1 MLHKDGWYM
10 TTAGIILAAG
20 KGSRIRSVLPK
31 SLHKVAG
38 VALVGHAVR
47 IMRNAGIDDINV
59 VASEDLA
66 NSVEFKEALLP
77 RVSISVQSQQRG
89 TADALNA
96 ARSAVASADT
106 IIVAPNDMILVTDEI
121 VRRMIESHNNS
132 GSLATLLGAIV
143 DDASGLGRV
152 KLDTAGQPEAVLEEH
167 EADNEL
173 LQSKLINTAW
183 YCFDSEWV
191 WDVLE
196 GIQPADTGEVYLPRV
211 IESAAKA
218 GRSKIVVSD
227 DPDTGLGIN
236 DRVQLSNVE
245 RITRWRTN
253 EVHMGSGVT
262 LQDPATTYI
271 DIDVEIGC
279 DTVIGAGTHIGTKS
293 FIGANVTIGPNTR
306 ITASRIG
313 DNATVDGA
321 RVIDSVVGEGA
332 MVGINSLLRGGTELK
347 PGSRIGNLAEIKN
360 STIGS
365 GSQVSHFS
373 YVGDATIGEN
383 VNIGAGTITCNYDG
397 IEKHP
402 TVIEDE
408 ALIGSSTMLLAPVTI
423 GKAARTGAGSVVRT
437 DVVAGDTVAGVPAKS
452 IKSK

>member
-1 MLHKDGWYM
+1 M
-10 TTAGIILAAG
+10 TIAGIILAAG
-20 KGSRIRSVLPK
+20 KGTRMRSALPK

-38 VALVGHAVR
+38 VTLVGHAVR
-47 IMRNAGIDDINV
+47 IMRAAGIDDINV
-59 VASEDLA
+59 VASEELA
-66 NSVEFKEALLP
+66 NSVELKQALLP
-77 RVSISVQSQQRG
+77 RVSISIQTEQLG
-89 TADALNA
+89 TADALAA

-106 IIVAPNDMILVTDEI
+106 IVVAPNDMILVTDEI
-121 VRRMIESHNNS
+121 VRHMIESHNNS

-152 KLDTAGQPEAVLEEH
+152 KLNAAGQPTAVLEEH
-167 EADNEL
+167 EANDEL
-173 LQSKLINTAW
+173 LQSNLINTAW
-183 YCFDSEWV
+183 YCFDNNWV

-211 IESAAKA
+211 IGIAAKA
-218 GRSKIVVSD
+218 GRSTIVISD
-227 DPDTGLGIN
+227 NPDTGLGLN
-236 DRVQLSNVE
+236 DRIQLSNVE
-245 RITRWRTN
+245 RITRQRIN
-253 EVHMGSGVT
+253 EAHMRSGVT

-271 DIDVEIGC
+271 DIDVEIGA
-279 DTVIGAGTHIGTKS
+279 DTIIGAGTHIGTKS
-293 FIGANVTIGPNTR
+293 SIGMNVTIGPNTR
-306 ITASRIG
+306 ITASRIA

-332 MVGINSLLRGGTELK
+332 TVGTNSLLRGGTELML
-347 PGSRIGNLAEIKN
+347 GSRIGNLAEIKN
-360 STIGS
+360 STIGT

-402 TVIEDE
+402 TVIEDD
-408 ALIGSSTMLLAPVTI
+408 AQIGSSTMLIAPVTI

>member
-1 MLHKDGWYM
+1 M

-20 KGSRIRSVLPK
+20 KGTRMRSALPK

-47 IMRNAGIDDINV
+47 IMRTAGIYDINV
-59 VASEDLA
+59 VASENLA

-77 RVSISVQSQQRG
+77 RVSISIQSEQRG
-89 TADALNA
+89 TADALKA
-96 ARSAVASADT
+96 AQSAVADADT
-106 IIVAPNDMILVTDEI
+106 IVVAPNDMILVTDDI
-121 VRRMIESHNNS
+121 VRHMIESHNS
-132 GSLATLLGAIV
+132 TGALATLLGANV
-143 DDASGLGRV
+143 DDAAGLGRI
-152 KLDTAGQPEAVLEEH
+152 KLDSTGQPVAVLEEH
-167 EADNEL
+167 EADTEL
-173 LQSKLINTAW
+173 LQSNLINTAW
-183 YCFDSEWV
+183 YCFDNKWV
-191 WDVLE
+191 WEVLE
-196 GIQPADTGEVYLPRV
+196 RIQPADTGEVYLPRV
-211 IESAAKA
+211 IESASTA

-236 DRVQLSNVE
+236 DRVQLSKVE
-245 RITRWRTN
+245 RITRRRTN
-253 EVHMGSGVT
+253 EAHMRSGVT

-271 DIDVEIGC
+271 DIDVEIGA
-279 DTVIGAGTHIGTKS
+279 DTMIGAGAHIGTRS
-293 FIGANVTIGPNTR
+293 SIGANVTIGPNTR

-321 RVIDSVVGEGA
+321 RVIDSVVGEKA
-332 MVGINSLLRGGTELK
+332 TVGTNSLLRGGTELM
-347 PGSRIGNLAEIKN
+347 PGSKIGNLAEIKN
-360 STIGS
+360 STIGT
-365 GSQVSHFS
+365 GSEVSHFS

-397 IEKHP
+397 AEKHP

-408 ALIGSSTMLLAPVTI
+408 ALIGSSTMLIAPVTI

-437 DVVAGDTVAGVPAKS
+437 DVLTGDTVAGVPAKS

>member
-1 MLHKDGWYM
+1 M

-20 KGSRIRSVLPK
+20 KGTRMRSALPK

-47 IMRNAGIDDINV
+47 IMRTAGIYDINV
-59 VASEDLA
+59 VASENLA

-77 RVSISVQSQQRG
+77 RVSISIQSEQRG
-89 TADALNA
+89 TADALKA
-96 ARSAVASADT
+96 AQSAVADADT
-106 IIVAPNDMILVTDEI
+106 IVVAPNDMILVTDDI
-121 VRRMIESHNNS
+121 VRHMIESHNS
-132 GSLATLLGAIV
+132 TGALATLLGANV
-143 DDASGLGRV
+143 DDAAGLGRI
-152 KLDTAGQPEAVLEEH
+152 KLDSTGQPVAVLEEH
-167 EADNEL
+167 EADTEL
-173 LQSKLINTAW
+173 LQSNLINTAW
-183 YCFDSEWV
+183 YCFDNKWV
-191 WDVLE
+191 WEVLE
-196 GIQPADTGEVYLPRV
+196 RIQPADTGEVYLPRV
-211 IESAAKA
+211 IESASTA

-236 DRVQLSNVE
+236 DRVQLSKVE
-245 RITRWRTN
+245 RITRRRTN
-253 EVHMGSGVT
+253 EAHMRSGVT

-271 DIDVEIGC
+271 DIDVEIGA
-279 DTVIGAGTHIGTKS
+279 DTMIGAGTHIGTRS
-293 FIGANVTIGPNTR
+293 SIGANVTIGPNTR

-321 RVIDSVVGEGA
+321 RVIDSVVGEKA
-332 MVGINSLLRGGTELK
+332 TVGTNSLLRGGTELM
-347 PGSRIGNLAEIKN
+347 PGSKIGNLAEIKN
-360 STIGS
+360 STIGT
-365 GSQVSHFS
+365 GSEVSHFS

-397 IEKHP
+397 AEKHP

-408 ALIGSSTMLLAPVTI
+408 ALIGSSTMLIAPVTI

-437 DVVAGDTVAGVPAKS
+437 DVLAGDTVAGVPAKS

>member
-1 MLHKDGWYM
+1 M

-20 KGSRIRSVLPK
+20 KGTRMRSALPK

-47 IMRNAGIDDINV
+47 IMRTAGIYDINV
-59 VASEDLA
+59 VASENLA

-77 RVSISVQSQQRG
+77 RVSISIQSEQRG
-89 TADALNA
+89 TADALKA
-96 ARSAVASADT
+96 AQSAVADADT
-106 IIVAPNDMILVTDEI
+106 IVVAPNDMILVTDDI
-121 VRRMIESHNNS
+121 VRHMIESHNS
-132 GSLATLLGAIV
+132 TGALATLLGADV
-143 DDASGLGRV
+143 DDAAGLGRI
-152 KLDTAGQPEAVLEEH
+152 KLDSTGQPVAVLEEH
-167 EADNEL
+167 EADTEL
-173 LQSKLINTAW
+173 LQSNLINTAW
-183 YCFDSEWV
+183 YCFDNKWV
-191 WDVLE
+191 WEVLE
-196 GIQPADTGEVYLPRV
+196 RIQPADTGEVYLPRV
-211 IESAAKA
+211 IESASTA

-236 DRVQLSNVE
+236 DRVQLSKVE
-245 RITRWRTN
+245 RITRRRTN
-253 EVHMGSGVT
+253 EAHMRSGVT

-271 DIDVEIGC
+271 DIDVEIGA
-279 DTVIGAGTHIGTKS
+279 DTMIGAGAHIGTRS
-293 FIGANVTIGPNTR
+293 SIGANVTIGPNTR

-321 RVIDSVVGEGA
+321 RVIDSVVGEKA
-332 MVGINSLLRGGTELK
+332 TVGTNSLLRGGTELM
-347 PGSRIGNLAEIKN
+347 PGSKIGNLAEIKN
-360 STIGS
+360 STIGT
-365 GSQVSHFS
+365 GSEVSHFS

-397 IEKHP
+397 AEKHP

-408 ALIGSSTMLLAPVTI
+408 ALIGSSTMLIAPVTI

-437 DVVAGDTVAGVPAKS
+437 DVLTGDTVAGVPAKS

>member
-1 MLHKDGWYM
+1 
-10 TTAGIILAAG
+10 
-20 KGSRIRSVLPK
+20 
-31 SLHKVAG
+31 
-38 VALVGHAVR
+38 
-47 IMRNAGIDDINV
+47 MRAAGIDDINV
-59 VASEDLA
+59 VASEELA
-66 NSVEFKEALLP
+66 NSVELKQALLP
-77 RVSISVQSQQRG
+77 RVSISIQTEQLG
-89 TADALNA
+89 TADALAA

-106 IIVAPNDMILVTDEI
+106 IVVAPNDMILVTDEI
-121 VRRMIESHNNS
+121 VRHMIESHNNS

-152 KLDTAGQPEAVLEEH
+152 KLNAAGQPTAVLEEH
-167 EADNEL
+167 EANDEL
-173 LQSKLINTAW
+173 LQSNLINTAW
-183 YCFDSEWV
+183 YCFDNNWV

-211 IESAAKA
+211 IEIAAKA
-218 GRSKIVVSD
+218 GRSTIVISD
-227 DPDTGLGIN
+227 NPDTGLGLN
-236 DRVQLSNVE
+236 DRIQLSNVE
-245 RITRWRTN
+245 RITRQRIN
-253 EVHMGSGVT
+253 EAHMRSGVT

-271 DIDVEIGC
+271 DIDVEIGA
-279 DTVIGAGTHIGTKS
+279 DTIIGAGTYIGTKS
-293 FIGANVTIGPNTR
+293 SIGMNVTIGPNTR
-306 ITASRIG
+306 ITASRIA

-332 MVGINSLLRGGTELK
+332 TVGTNSLLRGGTELML
-347 PGSRIGNLAEIKN
+347 GSRIGNLAEIKN
-360 STIGS
+360 STIGT

-373 YVGDATIGEN
+373 YVGDARIGEN

-402 TVIEDE
+402 TVIEDD
-408 ALIGSSTMLLAPVTI
+408 AQIGSSTMLIAPVTI

>member
-1 MLHKDGWYM
+1 
-10 TTAGIILAAG
+10 
-20 KGSRIRSVLPK
+20 
-31 SLHKVAG
+31 
-38 VALVGHAVR
+38 
-47 IMRNAGIDDINV
+47 MRAAGIDDINV
-59 VASEDLA
+59 VASEELA
-66 NSVEFKEALLP
+66 NSVELKQALLP
-77 RVSISVQSQQRG
+77 RVSISIQTEQLG
-89 TADALNA
+89 TADALAA

-106 IIVAPNDMILVTDEI
+106 IVVAPNDMILVTDEI
-121 VRRMIESHNNS
+121 VRHMIESHNNS

-152 KLDTAGQPEAVLEEH
+152 KLNAAGQPTAVLEEH
-167 EADNEL
+167 EANDEL
-173 LQSKLINTAW
+173 LQSNLINTAW
-183 YCFDSEWV
+183 YCFDNNWV

-211 IESAAKA
+211 IEIAAKA
-218 GRSKIVVSD
+218 GRSTIVISD
-227 DPDTGLGIN
+227 NPDTGLGVN
-236 DRVQLSNVE
+236 DRIQLSNVE
-245 RITRWRTN
+245 RITRQRIN
-253 EVHMGSGVT
+253 EAHMRSGVT

-271 DIDVEIGC
+271 DIDVEIGA
-279 DTVIGAGTHIGTKS
+279 DTIIGAGTYIGTKS
-293 FIGANVTIGPNTR
+293 SIGMNVTIGPNTR
-306 ITASRIG
+306 ITASRIA

-332 MVGINSLLRGGTELK
+332 TVGTNSLLRGGTELML
-347 PGSRIGNLAEIKN
+347 GSRIGNLAEIKN
-360 STIGS
+360 STIGT

-373 YVGDATIGEN
+373 YVGDARIGEN

-402 TVIEDE
+402 TVIEDD
-408 ALIGSSTMLLAPVTI
+408 AQIGSSTMLIAPVTI

>member
-1 MLHKDGWYM
+1 M

-20 KGSRIRSVLPK
+20 KGTRMRSALPK
-31 SLHKVAG
+31 SLHKIAG
-38 VALVGHAVR
+38 IALVGHAVR
-47 IMRNAGIDDINV
+47 IMQIAGIDDINV
-59 VASEDLA
+59 VASEELA
-66 NSVEFKEALLP
+66 NSTEFKEALLP
-77 RVSISVQSQQRG
+77 RVSVSIQANQRG
-89 TADALNA
+89 TADALKA
-96 ARSAVASADT
+96 ARPAVTDADT
-106 IIVAPNDMILVTDEI
+106 IVVAPNDMILVADEI
-121 VRRMIESHNNS
+121 VRHMIESHNSS

-152 KLDTAGQPEAVLEEH
+152 KLDAAGQPTAVLEEH
-167 EADNEL
+167 EADDEL
-173 LQSKLINTAW
+173 LQSNLINTAW
-183 YCFDSEWV
+183 YCFDNKWV

-196 GIQPADTGEVYLPRV
+196 SIQPADTGEVYLPRV
-211 IESAAKA
+211 IESAATA

-227 DPDTGLGIN
+227 DPDTGLGVN

-245 RITRWRTN
+245 RITRRRTN
-253 EVHMGSGVT
+253 EAHMRSGVT

-271 DIDVEIGC
+271 DIDVEIGA
-279 DTVIGAGTHIGTKS
+279 DTVIGAGTHIGTNS
-293 FIGANVTIGPNTR
+293 SIGANVTIGPNTR
-306 ITASRIG
+306 ITASRIA

-321 RVIDSVVGEGA
+321 LVIDSVVGEEVTIGT
-332 MVGINSLLRGGTELK
+332 NSLLRSGTELM
-347 PGSRIGNLAEIKN
+347 PGSKIGNLAEIKN
-360 STIGS
+360 STIGT

-397 IEKHP
+397 VEKHP

-408 ALIGSSTMLLAPVTI
+408 AQIGSSTMLIAPVTI

-437 DVVAGDTVAGVPAKS
+437 DVLAGDTVDGVPAKS

>member
-1 MLHKDGWYM
+1 M
-10 TTAGIILAAG
+10 
-20 KGSRIRSVLPK
+20 RSALPK

-47 IMRNAGIDDINV
+47 IMRTAGIDDINV

-66 NSVEFKEALLP
+66 NSAEFKDALLP
-77 RVSISVQSQQRG
+77 RVSISIQTEQRG
-89 TADALNA
+89 TADALQA
-96 ARSAVASADT
+96 ARSAVTGADT
-106 IIVAPNDMILVTDEI
+106 IVVAPNDMILVTDEI
-121 VRRMIESHNNS
+121 VRHMIESHKGS
-132 GSLATLLGAIV
+132 ESLATLLGAIV
-143 DDASGLGRV
+143 DDASGLGRI
-152 KLDTAGQPEAVLEEH
+152 KLDASGQPVSVLEEH

-173 LQSKLINTAW
+173 LQSKLVNTAW
-183 YCFDSEWV
+183 YCFDNEWV
-191 WDVLE
+191 WDVLD

-211 IESAAKA
+211 IESAATA
-218 GRSKIVVSD
+218 GRSGIVVSD

-245 RITRWRTN
+245 RITRRRTN
-253 EVHMGSGVT
+253 EAHMRSGVT

-271 DIDVEIGC
+271 DVDVEIGS
-279 DTVIGAGTHIGTKS
+279 DTVISAGTHIGTRS
-293 FIGANVTIGPNTR
+293 SIGANVTIGPNTR

-321 RVIDSVVGEGA
+321 RVINSLVGEGA
-332 MVGINSLLRGGTELK
+332 TVGMNSLLRGGAELM
-347 PGSRIGNLAEIKN
+347 PGSKVGNLAEIKN
-360 STIGS
+360 STIGT

-397 IEKHP
+397 VEKHP

-408 ALIGSSTMLLAPVTI
+408 ALIGSSTMLIAPVTI
-423 GKAARTGAGSVVRT
+423 GKAARTGAGSVVRN

>member
-1 MLHKDGWYM
+1 M
-10 TTAGIILAAG
+10 
-20 KGSRIRSVLPK
+20 RSALPK

-38 VALVGHAVR
+38 VTLVGHAVR
-47 IMRNAGIDDINV
+47 IMRAAGIDDINV
-59 VASEDLA
+59 VASEELA
-66 NSVEFKEALLP
+66 NSVELKQALLP
-77 RVSISVQSQQRG
+77 RVSISIQTEQLG
-89 TADALNA
+89 TADALAA

-106 IIVAPNDMILVTDEI
+106 IVVAPNDMILVTDEI
-121 VRRMIESHNNS
+121 VRHMIESHNNS

-152 KLDTAGQPEAVLEEH
+152 KLNAAGQPTAVLEEH
-167 EADNEL
+167 EANDEL
-173 LQSKLINTAW
+173 LQSNLINTAW
-183 YCFDSEWV
+183 YCFDNNWV

-211 IESAAKA
+211 IGIAAKA
-218 GRSKIVVSD
+218 GRSTIVISD
-227 DPDTGLGIN
+227 NPDTGLGLN
-236 DRVQLSNVE
+236 DRIQLSNVE
-245 RITRWRTN
+245 RITRQRIN
-253 EVHMGSGVT
+253 EAHMRSGVT

-271 DIDVEIGC
+271 DIDVEIGA
-279 DTVIGAGTHIGTKS
+279 DTIIGAGTHIGTKS
-293 FIGANVTIGPNTR
+293 SIGMNVTIGPNTR
-306 ITASRIG
+306 ITASRIA

-332 MVGINSLLRGGTELK
+332 TVGTNSLLRGGTELML
-347 PGSRIGNLAEIKN
+347 GSRIGNLAEIKN
-360 STIGS
+360 STIGT

-373 YVGDATIGEN
+373 YVGDARIGEN

-402 TVIEDE
+402 TVIEDD
-408 ALIGSSTMLLAPVTI
+408 AQIGSSTMLIAPVTI

>member
-1 MLHKDGWYM
+1 
-10 TTAGIILAAG
+10 
-20 KGSRIRSVLPK
+20 
-31 SLHKVAG
+31 
-38 VALVGHAVR
+38 
-47 IMRNAGIDDINV
+47 MRAAGIDDINV
-59 VASEDLA
+59 VASEELA
-66 NSVEFKEALLP
+66 NSVELKQALLP
-77 RVSISVQSQQRG
+77 RVSISIQTEQLG
-89 TADALNA
+89 TADALAA

-106 IIVAPNDMILVTDEI
+106 IVVAPNDMILVTDEI
-121 VRRMIESHNNS
+121 VHHMIESHNNS

-152 KLDTAGQPEAVLEEH
+152 KLNAAGQPTAVLEEH
-167 EADNEL
+167 EANDEL
-173 LQSKLINTAW
+173 LQSHLINTAW
-183 YCFDSEWV
+183 YCFDNNWV

-211 IESAAKA
+211 IEIAAKA
-218 GRSKIVVSD
+218 GRSTIVISD
-227 DPDTGLGIN
+227 NPDTGLGVN
-236 DRVQLSNVE
+236 DRIQLSNVE
-245 RITRWRTN
+245 RITRQRIN
-253 EVHMGSGVT
+253 EAHMRSGVT

-271 DIDVEIGC
+271 DIDVEIGA
-279 DTVIGAGTHIGTKS
+279 DTIIGAGTYIGTKS
-293 FIGANVTIGPNTR
+293 SIGMNVTIGPNTR
-306 ITASRIG
+306 ITASRIA

-332 MVGINSLLRGGTELK
+332 TVGTNSLLRGGTELML
-347 PGSRIGNLAEIKN
+347 GSRIGNLAEIKN
-360 STIGS
+360 STIGT

-402 TVIEDE
+402 TVIEDD
-408 ALIGSSTMLLAPVTI
+408 AQIGSSTMLIAPVTI

>member
-1 MLHKDGWYM
+1 
-10 TTAGIILAAG
+10 
-20 KGSRIRSVLPK
+20 
-31 SLHKVAG
+31 
-38 VALVGHAVR
+38 
-47 IMRNAGIDDINV
+47 MRAAGIDDINV
-59 VASEDLA
+59 VASEELA
-66 NSVEFKEALLP
+66 NSVELKQALLP
-77 RVSISVQSQQRG
+77 RVSISIQTEQLG
-89 TADALNA
+89 TADALAA

-106 IIVAPNDMILVTDEI
+106 IVVAPNDMILVTDEI
-121 VRRMIESHNNS
+121 VRHMIESHNNS

-152 KLDTAGQPEAVLEEH
+152 KLNAAGQPTAVLEEH
-167 EADNEL
+167 EANDEL
-173 LQSKLINTAW
+173 LQSNLINTAW
-183 YCFDSEWV
+183 YCFDNNWV

-211 IESAAKA
+211 IEIAAKA
-218 GRSKIVVSD
+218 GRSTIVISD
-227 DPDTGLGIN
+227 NPDTGLGVN
-236 DRVQLSNVE
+236 DRIQLSNVE
-245 RITRWRTN
+245 RITRQRIN
-253 EVHMGSGVT
+253 EAHMRSGVT

-271 DIDVEIGC
+271 DIDVEIGA
-279 DTVIGAGTHIGTKS
+279 DTIIGAGTHIGTKS
-293 FIGANVTIGPNTR
+293 SIGMNVTIGPNTR
-306 ITASRIG
+306 ITASRIA

-332 MVGINSLLRGGTELK
+332 TVGTNSLLRGGTELML
-347 PGSRIGNLAEIKN
+347 GSRIGNLAEIKN
-360 STIGS
+360 STIGT

-402 TVIEDE
+402 TVIEDD
-408 ALIGSSTMLLAPVTI
+408 AQIGSSTMLIAPVTI

>member
-1 MLHKDGWYM
+1 M
-10 TTAGIILAAG
+10 TIAGIILAAG
-20 KGSRIRSVLPK
+20 KGTRIRSALPK

-38 VALVGHAVR
+38 ITLVGHAVR
-47 IMRNAGIDDINV
+47 IMRAAGIDDINV
-59 VASEDLA
+59 VASEELA
-66 NSVEFKEALLP
+66 NSVELKQALLP
-77 RVSISVQSQQRG
+77 RVSISIQTEQLG
-89 TADALNA
+89 TADALAA

-106 IIVAPNDMILVTDEI
+106 IVVAPNDMILVTDEI
-121 VRRMIESHNNS
+121 VRHMIESHNNS

-152 KLDTAGQPEAVLEEH
+152 KLNAAGQPTAVLEEH
-167 EADNEL
+167 EANDEL
-173 LQSKLINTAW
+173 LQSNLINTAW
-183 YCFDSEWV
+183 YCFDNNWV

-211 IESAAKA
+211 IEIAAKA
-218 GRSKIVVSD
+218 GRSTIVISD
-227 DPDTGLGIN
+227 NPDTGLGVN
-236 DRVQLSNVE
+236 DRIQLSNVE
-245 RITRWRTN
+245 RITRQRIN
-253 EVHMGSGVT
+253 EAHMRSGVT

-271 DIDVEIGC
+271 DIDVEIGA
-279 DTVIGAGTHIGTKS
+279 DTIIGAGTHIGTKS
-293 FIGANVTIGPNTR
+293 SIGMNVTIGPNTR
-306 ITASRIG
+306 ITASRIA

-332 MVGINSLLRGGTELK
+332 TVGTNSLLRGGTELML
-347 PGSRIGNLAEIKN
+347 GSRIGNLAEIKN
-360 STIGS
+360 STIGT

-402 TVIEDE
+402 TVIEDD
-408 ALIGSSTMLLAPVTI
+408 AQIGSSTMLIAPVTI

>member
-1 MLHKDGWYM
+1 M
-10 TTAGIILAAG
+10 TIAGIILAAG
-20 KGSRIRSVLPK
+20 KGTRMRSALPK

-38 VALVGHAVR
+38 VTLVGHAVR
-47 IMRNAGIDDINV
+47 IMRAAGIDDINV
-59 VASEDLA
+59 VASEELA
-66 NSVEFKEALLP
+66 NSVELKQALLP
-77 RVSISVQSQQRG
+77 RVSISIQTEQLG
-89 TADALNA
+89 TADALAA

-106 IIVAPNDMILVTDEI
+106 IVVAPNDMILVTDEI
-121 VRRMIESHNNS
+121 VRHMIESHNNS

-152 KLDTAGQPEAVLEEH
+152 KLNAAGQPTAVLEEH
-167 EADNEL
+167 EANDEL
-173 LQSKLINTAW
+173 LQSNLINTAW
-183 YCFDSEWV
+183 YCFDNNWV

-211 IESAAKA
+211 IGIAAKA
-218 GRSKIVVSD
+218 GRSTIVISD
-227 DPDTGLGIN
+227 NPDTGLGLN
-236 DRVQLSNVE
+236 DRIQLSNVE
-245 RITRWRTN
+245 RITRQRIN
-253 EVHMGSGVT
+253 EAHMRSGVT

-271 DIDVEIGC
+271 DIDVEIGA
-279 DTVIGAGTHIGTKS
+279 DTIIGAGTHIGTKS
-293 FIGANVTIGPNTR
+293 SIGMNVTIGPNTR
-306 ITASRIG
+306 ITASRIA

-332 MVGINSLLRGGTELK
+332 TVGTNSLLRGGTELML
-347 PGSRIGNLAEIKN
+347 GSRIGNLAEIKN
-360 STIGS
+360 STIGT

-402 TVIEDE
+402 TVIEDD
-408 ALIGSSTMLLAPVTI
+408 AQIGSSTMLIAPVTI

-437 DVVAGDTVAGVPAKS
+437 DVVVGDTVAGVPAKS

>member
-1 MLHKDGWYM
+1 M
-10 TTAGIILAAG
+10 TTAGVILAAG
-20 KGSRIRSVLPK
+20 KGTRMRSALPK

-47 IMRNAGIDDINV
+47 IMRIAGIDDINI

-66 NSVEFKEALLP
+66 DLIEFKEALLP
-77 RVSISVQSQQRG
+77 QVSISIQTEQRG
-89 TADALNA
+89 TADALQE
-96 ARSAVASADT
+96 ARSAVAGADT
-106 IIVAPNDMILVTDEI
+106 IVVAPTDMILVTNEI
-121 VRRMIESHNNS
+121 VGQMIESHNNS
-132 GSLATLLGAIV
+132 GSLVTLLGAVV
-143 DDASGLGRV
+143 DDASGLGRI
-152 KLDTAGQPEAVLEEH
+152 KLDATGQPEAVLEEH
-167 EADNEL
+167 EADAEL

-183 YCFDSEWV
+183 YCFDNKWV

-211 IESAAKA
+211 IESASAV
-218 GRSKIVVSD
+218 GRSKVVVSD
-227 DPDTGLGIN
+227 DPDTGLGVN

-245 RITRWRTN
+245 RITRRRTN
-253 EVHMGSGVT
+253 EAHMKNGVT

-271 DIDVEIGC
+271 DVDVEIGA
-279 DTVIGAGTHIGTKS
+279 DTMIGAGTHIGTRS
-293 FIGANVTIGPNTR
+293 SIGANVTIGPNTR

-321 RVIDSVVGEGA
+321 RVIDSVVGEEA
-332 MVGINSLLRGGTELK
+332 TVGTNSLLRGGTKLM
-347 PGSRIGNLAEIKN
+347 PGSKIGNLAEIKN
-360 STIGS
+360 STIGT

-408 ALIGSSTMLLAPVTI
+408 ALIGSSTMLISPVTI
-423 GKAARTGAGSVVRT
+423 GKGARTGAGSVVRT

-452 IKSK
+452 IKLK

>member
-1 MLHKDGWYM
+1 M

-20 KGSRIRSVLPK
+20 KGTRMRSALPK

-47 IMRNAGIDDINV
+47 IMRTAGIYDINV
-59 VASEDLA
+59 VASENLA

-77 RVSISVQSQQRG
+77 RVSISIQSEQRG
-89 TADALNA
+89 TADALKA
-96 ARSAVASADT
+96 AQSAVADADT
-106 IIVAPNDMILVTDEI
+106 IVVAPNDMILVTDDI
-121 VRRMIESHNNS
+121 VRHMIESHNS
-132 GSLATLLGAIV
+132 TGALATLLGADV
-143 DDASGLGRV
+143 DDAAGLGRI
-152 KLDTAGQPEAVLEEH
+152 KLDSTGQPVAVLEEH
-167 EADNEL
+167 EADTEL
-173 LQSKLINTAW
+173 LQSNLINTAW
-183 YCFDSEWV
+183 YCFDNKWV
-191 WDVLE
+191 WEVLE
-196 GIQPADTGEVYLPRV
+196 RIQPADTGEVYLPRV
-211 IESAAKA
+211 IESASTA

-236 DRVQLSNVE
+236 DRVQLSKVE
-245 RITRWRTN
+245 RITRRRTN
-253 EVHMGSGVT
+253 EAHMRSGVT

-271 DIDVEIGC
+271 DIDVEIGA
-279 DTVIGAGTHIGTKS
+279 DTMIGAGTHIGTRS
-293 FIGANVTIGPNTR
+293 SIGANVTIGPNTR

-321 RVIDSVVGEGA
+321 RVIDSVVGEKA
-332 MVGINSLLRGGTELK
+332 TVGTNSLLRGGTELM
-347 PGSRIGNLAEIKN
+347 PGSKIGNLAEIKN
-360 STIGS
+360 STIGT
-365 GSQVSHFS
+365 GSEVSHFS

-397 IEKHP
+397 AEKHP

-408 ALIGSSTMLLAPVTI
+408 ALIGSSTMLIAPVTI

-437 DVVAGDTVAGVPAKS
+437 DVLAGDTVAGVPAKS

>member
-1 MLHKDGWYM
+1 M
-10 TTAGIILAAG
+10 TIAGIILAAG
-20 KGSRIRSVLPK
+20 KGTRMRSALPK

-38 VALVGHAVR
+38 ITLVGHAVR
-47 IMRNAGIDDINV
+47 IMRAAGIDDINV
-59 VASEDLA
+59 VASEELA
-66 NSVEFKEALLP
+66 NSVELKQALLP
-77 RVSISVQSQQRG
+77 RVSISIQTEQLG
-89 TADALNA
+89 TADALAA

-106 IIVAPNDMILVTDEI
+106 IVVAPNDMILVTDEI
-121 VRRMIESHNNS
+121 VRHMIESHNNS

-152 KLDTAGQPEAVLEEH
+152 KLNAAGQPTAVLEEH
-167 EADNEL
+167 EANDEL
-173 LQSKLINTAW
+173 LQSNLINTAW
-183 YCFDSEWV
+183 YCFDNNWV

-211 IESAAKA
+211 IGIAAKA
-218 GRSKIVVSD
+218 GRSTIVISD
-227 DPDTGLGIN
+227 NPDTGLGLN
-236 DRVQLSNVE
+236 DRIQLSNVE
-245 RITRWRTN
+245 RITRQRIN
-253 EVHMGSGVT
+253 EAHMRSGVT

-271 DIDVEIGC
+271 DIDVEIGA
-279 DTVIGAGTHIGTKS
+279 DTIIGAGTHIGTKS
-293 FIGANVTIGPNTR
+293 SIGMNVTIGPNTR
-306 ITASRIG
+306 ITASRIA

-332 MVGINSLLRGGTELK
+332 TVGTNSLLRGGTELML
-347 PGSRIGNLAEIKN
+347 GSRIGNLAEIKN
-360 STIGS
+360 STIGT

-402 TVIEDE
+402 TVIEDD
-408 ALIGSSTMLLAPVTI
+408 AQIGSSTMLIAPVTI

>member
-1 MLHKDGWYM
+1 M
-10 TTAGIILAAG
+10 TIAGIILAAG
-20 KGSRIRSVLPK
+20 KGTRIRSALPK

-38 VALVGHAVR
+38 ITLVGHAVR
-47 IMRNAGIDDINV
+47 IMRAAGIDDINV
-59 VASEDLA
+59 VASEELA
-66 NSVEFKEALLP
+66 NSVELKQALLP
-77 RVSISVQSQQRG
+77 RVSISIQTEQLG
-89 TADALNA
+89 TADALAA

-106 IIVAPNDMILVTDEI
+106 IVVAPNDMILVTDEI
-121 VRRMIESHNNS
+121 VHHMIESHNNS

-152 KLDTAGQPEAVLEEH
+152 KLNAAGQPTAVLEEH
-167 EADNEL
+167 EANDEL
-173 LQSKLINTAW
+173 LQSNLINTAW
-183 YCFDSEWV
+183 YCFDNNWV

-211 IESAAKA
+211 IGIAAKA
-218 GRSKIVVSD
+218 GRSTIVISD
-227 DPDTGLGIN
+227 NPDTGLGLN
-236 DRVQLSNVE
+236 DRIQLSNVE
-245 RITRWRTN
+245 RITRQRIN
-253 EVHMGSGVT
+253 EAHMRSGVT

-271 DIDVEIGC
+271 DIDVEIGA
-279 DTVIGAGTHIGTKS
+279 DTIIGAGTHIGTKS
-293 FIGANVTIGPNTR
+293 SIGMNVTIGPNTR
-306 ITASRIG
+306 ITASRIA

-332 MVGINSLLRGGTELK
+332 TVGTNSLLRGGTELML
-347 PGSRIGNLAEIKN
+347 GSRIGNLAEIKN
-360 STIGS
+360 STIGT

-373 YVGDATIGEN
+373 YVGDARIGEN

-402 TVIEDE
+402 TVIEDD
-408 ALIGSSTMLLAPVTI
+408 AQIGSSTMLIAPVTI

>member
-1 MLHKDGWYM
+1 M

-20 KGSRIRSVLPK
+20 KGTRMRSTLPK

-38 VALVGHAVR
+38 VALVGHAVG
-47 IMRNAGIDDINV
+47 IMRIAGIDDINV
-59 VASEDLA
+59 VASKELA

-77 RVSISVQSQQRG
+77 RVSVSIQTEQLG
-89 TADALNA
+89 TADALKA
-96 ARSAVASADT
+96 ARSAVSSADT
-106 IIVAPNDMILVTDEI
+106 IVVAPNDMILVTDEI
-121 VRRMIESHNNS
+121 VRQMIESHLNS
-132 GSLATLLGAIV
+132 SSLATLLGAIV

-152 KLDTAGQPEAVLEEH
+152 KLDAAGQPTAVLEEH
-167 EADNEL
+167 EADDEL
-173 LQSKLINTAW
+173 LQSNLINTAW
-183 YCFDSEWV
+183 YCFDNEWV

-196 GIQPADTGEVYLPRV
+196 GVQPADTGEVYLPRV

-218 GRSKIVVSD
+218 GSSNIVVSD
-227 DPDTGLGIN
+227 DPDTGLGVN

-245 RITRWRTN
+245 RITRQRTN
-253 EVHMGSGVT
+253 QAHMRSGVT

-271 DIDVEIGC
+271 DIDVEIGA
-279 DTVIGAGTHIGTKS
+279 DTVISAGTHIGTRS
-293 FIGANVTIGPNTR
+293 SIGANVFIGPNTR
-306 ITASRIG
+306 ITASRIA

-332 MVGINSLLRGGTELK
+332 TVGTNSLLRGGTELM

-360 STIGS
+360 STIGT

-402 TVIEDE
+402 TVIQNE
-408 ALIGSSTMLLAPVTI
+408 AQIGSSTMLIAPVTI

>member
-1 MLHKDGWYM
+1 M
-10 TTAGIILAAG
+10 
-20 KGSRIRSVLPK
+20 RSALPK

-47 IMRNAGIDDINV
+47 IMRIAGIDDINV

-66 NSVEFKEALLP
+66 NSGEFKEALLP
-77 RVSISVQSQQRG
+77 SVTVSIQAQQRG
-89 TADALNA
+89 TADALKA
-96 ARSAVASADT
+96 ARSAVAGADT
-106 IIVAPNDMILVTDEI
+106 IVVAPNDMILVTDEI
-121 VRRMIESHNNS
+121 VRHMIESHNSS
-132 GSLATLLGAIV
+132 GSLATLLGATV

-152 KLDTAGQPEAVLEEH
+152 KLDGAGHPVAVLEEH
-167 EADNEL
+167 EADDQL
-173 LQSKLINTAW
+173 LQSNLVNTAW
-183 YCFDSEWV
+183 YCFDNEWV

-211 IESAAKA
+211 IESAATS

-227 DPDTGLGIN
+227 DPETGLGVN
-236 DRVQLSNVE
+236 DRIQLSNVE
-245 RITRWRTN
+245 RITRRRTN
-253 EVHMGSGVT
+253 EAHMGSGIT

-271 DIDVEIGC
+271 DIDVEIGP
-279 DTVIGAGTHIGTKS
+279 DTVIGAGSHITTRSSIGT
-293 FIGANVTIGPNTR
+293 NVTIGPTTR

-332 MVGINSLLRGGTELK
+332 TVGTNSLLRGGAELK
-347 PGSRIGNLAEIKN
+347 PGSKIGNLAEIKN
-360 STIGS
+360 STIGT

-402 TVIEDE
+402 TVIEDG
-408 ALIGSSTMLLAPVTI
+408 AQIGSSTMLIAPVTI
-423 GKAARTGAGSVVRT
+423 GAAARTGAGSVVRT

-452 IKSK
+452 IKLK

>member
-1 MLHKDGWYM
+1 M
-10 TTAGIILAAG
+10 
-20 KGSRIRSVLPK
+20 RSALPK

-38 VALVGHAVR
+38 VTLVGHAVR
-47 IMRNAGIDDINV
+47 IMRAAGIDDINV
-59 VASEDLA
+59 VASEELA
-66 NSVEFKEALLP
+66 NSVELKQALLP
-77 RVSISVQSQQRG
+77 RVSISIQTEQLG
-89 TADALNA
+89 TADALAA

-106 IIVAPNDMILVTDEI
+106 IVVAPNDMILVTDEI
-121 VRRMIESHNNS
+121 VRHMIESHNNS

-152 KLDTAGQPEAVLEEH
+152 KLNAAGQPTAVLEEH
-167 EADNEL
+167 EANDEL
-173 LQSKLINTAW
+173 LQSNLINTAW
-183 YCFDSEWV
+183 YCFDNNWV

-196 GIQPADTGEVYLPRV
+196 GIQPADNGEVYLPRV
-211 IESAAKA
+211 IGIAAKA
-218 GRSKIVVSD
+218 GRSTIVISD
-227 DPDTGLGIN
+227 NPDTGLGLN
-236 DRVQLSNVE
+236 DRIQLSNVE
-245 RITRWRTN
+245 RITRQRIN
-253 EVHMGSGVT
+253 EAHMRSGVT

-271 DIDVEIGC
+271 DIDVEIGA
-279 DTVIGAGTHIGTKS
+279 DTIIGAGTHIGTKS
-293 FIGANVTIGPNTR
+293 SIGMNVTIGPNTR
-306 ITASRIG
+306 ITASRIA

-332 MVGINSLLRGGTELK
+332 TVGTNSLLRGGTELML
-347 PGSRIGNLAEIKN
+347 GSRIGNLAEIKN
-360 STIGS
+360 STIGT

-373 YVGDATIGEN
+373 YVGDARIGEN

-402 TVIEDE
+402 TVIEDD
-408 ALIGSSTMLLAPVTI
+408 AQIGSSTMLIAPVTI

>member
-1 MLHKDGWYM
+1 M
-10 TTAGIILAAG
+10 TIAGIILAAG
-20 KGSRIRSVLPK
+20 KGTRMRSALPK

-38 VALVGHAVR
+38 VTLVGHAVR
-47 IMRNAGIDDINV
+47 IMRAAGIDDINV
-59 VASEDLA
+59 VASEELA
-66 NSVEFKEALLP
+66 NSVELKQALLP
-77 RVSISVQSQQRG
+77 RVSISIQTEQLG
-89 TADALNA
+89 TADALAA

-106 IIVAPNDMILVTDEI
+106 IVVAPNDMILVTDEI
-121 VRRMIESHNNS
+121 VRHMIESHNNS

-152 KLDTAGQPEAVLEEH
+152 KLNAAGQPTAVLEEH
-167 EADNEL
+167 EANDEL
-173 LQSKLINTAW
+173 LQSNLINTAW
-183 YCFDSEWV
+183 YCFDNNWV

-211 IESAAKA
+211 IEIAAKA
-218 GRSKIVVSD
+218 GRSTIVISD
-227 DPDTGLGIN
+227 NPDTGLGLN
-236 DRVQLSNVE
+236 DRIQLSNVE
-245 RITRWRTN
+245 RITRQRIN
-253 EVHMGSGVT
+253 EAHMRSGVT

-271 DIDVEIGC
+271 DIDVEIGA
-279 DTVIGAGTHIGTKS
+279 DTIIGAGTYIGTKS
-293 FIGANVTIGPNTR
+293 SIGMNVTIGPNTR
-306 ITASRIG
+306 ITASRIA

-332 MVGINSLLRGGTELK
+332 TVGTNSLLRGGTELML
-347 PGSRIGNLAEIKN
+347 GSRIGNLAEIKN
-360 STIGS
+360 STIGT

-402 TVIEDE
+402 TVIEDD
-408 ALIGSSTMLLAPVTI
+408 AQIGSSTMLIAPVTI

>member
-1 MLHKDGWYM
+1 M
-10 TTAGIILAAG
+10 TIAGIILAAG
-20 KGSRIRSVLPK
+20 KGTRMRSALPK

-38 VALVGHAVR
+38 VTLVGHAVR
-47 IMRNAGIDDINV
+47 IMRAAGIDDINV
-59 VASEDLA
+59 VASEELA
-66 NSVEFKEALLP
+66 NSVELKQALLP
-77 RVSISVQSQQRG
+77 RVSISIQTEQLG
-89 TADALNA
+89 TADALAA

-106 IIVAPNDMILVTDEI
+106 IVVAPNDMILVTDEI
-121 VRRMIESHNNS
+121 VHHMIESHNNS

-152 KLDTAGQPEAVLEEH
+152 KLNAAGQPTAVLEEH
-167 EADNEL
+167 EANDEL
-173 LQSKLINTAW
+173 LQSNLINTAW
-183 YCFDSEWV
+183 YCFDNNWV

-211 IESAAKA
+211 IGIAAKA
-218 GRSKIVVSD
+218 GRSTIVISD
-227 DPDTGLGIN
+227 NPDTGLGLN
-236 DRVQLSNVE
+236 DRIQLSNVE
-245 RITRWRTN
+245 RITRQRIN
-253 EVHMGSGVT
+253 EAHMRSGVT

-271 DIDVEIGC
+271 DIDVEIGA
-279 DTVIGAGTHIGTKS
+279 DTIIGAGTHIGTKS
-293 FIGANVTIGPNTR
+293 SIGMNVTIGPNTR
-306 ITASRIG
+306 ITASRIA

-332 MVGINSLLRGGTELK
+332 TVGTNSLLRGGTELML
-347 PGSRIGNLAEIKN
+347 GSRIGNLAEIKN
-360 STIGS
+360 STIGT

-402 TVIEDE
+402 TVIEDD
-408 ALIGSSTMLLAPVTI
+408 AQIGSSTMLIAPVTI

-437 DVVAGDTVAGVPAKS
+437 DVVVGDTVAGVPAKS

>member
-1 MLHKDGWYM
+1 
-10 TTAGIILAAG
+10 
-20 KGSRIRSVLPK
+20 
-31 SLHKVAG
+31 
-38 VALVGHAVR
+38 
-47 IMRNAGIDDINV
+47 MRAAGIDDINV
-59 VASEDLA
+59 VASEELA
-66 NSVEFKEALLP
+66 NSVELKQALLP
-77 RVSISVQSQQRG
+77 RVSISIQTEQLG
-89 TADALNA
+89 TADALAA

-106 IIVAPNDMILVTDEI
+106 IVVAPNDMILVTDEI
-121 VRRMIESHNNS
+121 VRHMIESHNNS

-152 KLDTAGQPEAVLEEH
+152 KLNAAGQPTAVLEEH
-167 EADNEL
+167 EANDEL
-173 LQSKLINTAW
+173 LQSNLINTAW
-183 YCFDSEWV
+183 YCFDNNWV

-211 IESAAKA
+211 FGIAAKA
-218 GRSKIVVSD
+218 GRSTIVISD
-227 DPDTGLGIN
+227 NPDTGLGLN
-236 DRVQLSNVE
+236 DRIQLSNVE
-245 RITRWRTN
+245 RITRQRIN
-253 EVHMGSGVT
+253 EAHMRSGVT

-271 DIDVEIGC
+271 DIDVEIGA
-279 DTVIGAGTHIGTKS
+279 DTIIGAGTHIGTKS
-293 FIGANVTIGPNTR
+293 SIGMNVTIGPNTR
-306 ITASRIG
+306 ITASRIA

-332 MVGINSLLRGGTELK
+332 TVGTNSLLRGGTELML
-347 PGSRIGNLAEIKN
+347 GSRIGNLAEIKN
-360 STIGS
+360 STIGT

-402 TVIEDE
+402 TVIEDD
-408 ALIGSSTMLLAPVTI
+408 AQIGSSTMLIAPVTI